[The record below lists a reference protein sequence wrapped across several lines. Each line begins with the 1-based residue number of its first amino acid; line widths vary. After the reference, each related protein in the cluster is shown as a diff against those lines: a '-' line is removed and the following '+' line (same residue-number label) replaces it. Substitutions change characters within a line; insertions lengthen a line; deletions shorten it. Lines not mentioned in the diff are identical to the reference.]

1 MRKMAVI
8 KGFKNSQKIRVI
20 IDGVGIYMTVGETVD
35 TFATVSHYQAV
46 EQTLH
51 MMAREKCGGI
61 SHRLGIYDYKMN
73 KITVDIQV
81 DLI

>member
-20 IDGVGIYMTVGETVD
+20 IDGVGIYMTVGQTVD
-35 TFATVSHYQAV
+35 TFATGSHYQAV

-61 SHRLGIYDYKMN
+61 SHRLAVYDYKMN
-73 KITVDIQV
+73 KVTVDIQV
-81 DLI
+81 DLL